1 MYALFVKYVREVS
14 SGRRDGI
21 IVSNVLVFVTGA
33 SEELQHPSIEFAL
46 CEGSSNAHV
55 NIPSNNS
62 FNIKIVLL
70 VDNGAINFFNVLWIV
85 IVRLNSENAL
95 HIHFTCCCKLWL

>member
-21 IVSNVLVFVTGA
+21 TLSSVLEFVTGV
-33 SEELQHPSIEFAL
+33 SEEPVLGFVLHPSIKFAL
-46 CEGSSNAHV
+46 CEESSKVNV

-70 VDNGAINFFNVLWIV
+70 VDCGAIIFLMYSGS
-85 IVRLNSENAL
+85 L
-95 HIHFTCCCKLWL
+95 